1 MVSERAILLTSWLG
15 RVKYQPTFE
24 LQRSLLERRK
34 SGEIPDSLLLLEH
47 EPVFTLGRR
56 ADGSHVLSDDFTIA
70 ERGAEVIETD
80 RGGQATYHGPGQF
93 VAYPIVS
100 VRELK
105 LGPVAYVRILE
116 ETIIQLLREYG
127 INGHRV
133 VGKTGV
139 WVGGEP
145 GHKPAEGQ
153 NPAGRKIAAIGV
165 RIGGGVAMH
174 GIALNVST
182 ELDYYDQIV
191 PCGMPNLDMT
201 SMLRESGQSPDIE
214 WIAKRWTDIFADVL
228 FYEVVWDGDDVA
240 GTEIQSELEPVSV

>member
-1 MVSERAILLTSWLG
+1 MVSERAILQTSWLG
-15 RVKYQPTFE
+15 RVRYQPTYD

-34 SGEIPDSLLLLEH
+34 SGAIPDTLLLLEH
-47 EPVFTLGRR
+47 EPVITLGRR
-56 ADGSHVLSDDFTIA
+56 ADESHVLSDEIVIA
-70 ERGAEVIETD
+70 ARGAEVVETD
-80 RGGQATYHGPGQF
+80 RGGLATYHGPGQL

-116 ETIIQLLREYG
+116 ETIIQLLRDYG

-139 WVGGEP
+139 WIGGEP
-145 GHKPAEGQ
+145 GNKPPKGK

-165 RIGGGVAMH
+165 RISGGIAMH
-174 GIALNVST
+174 GIALNVNT
-182 ELDYYDQIV
+182 DLDYYAQIV

-201 SMLRESGQSPDIE
+201 SMSRESGAPIDTEPIARE
-214 WIAKRWTDIFADVL
+214 WASIFADVL
-228 FYEVVWDGDDVA
+228 FFELVWDNFAVA
-240 GTEIQSELEPVSV
+240 SEIQSELQPVSV